1 MQKSK
6 TGKFSIFN
14 SLDVK
19 LEFLTSQVELTQF
32 SVESNCI
39 ELKIWAIRLKSSWK
53 CEQFDS
59 ILIQVQNVNSKLD
72 SMISLSI
79 NFNQLHYS
87 VALSIISWILLR
99 KFLLVVISIFISHKL
114 WRCESIISWIML
126 EKSLLVIVNIFMSH
140 VFWRCWSI
148 VSWILLRKLL
158 SIVEF
163 WIFNYLMS
171 WIKNLNSDSA

>member
-6 TGKFSIFN
+6 TGKFSIFS

-59 ILIQVQNVNSKLD
+59 ILIQVQNVNSKLN

-87 VALSIISWILLR
+87 VAL
-99 KFLLVVISIFISHKL
+99 
-114 WRCESIISWIML
+114 SIISWIML